1 MAVRAPDFRPDLDWI
16 NTGGRTLS
24 LADFRGRVLLLDFWT
39 YGCINC
45 IHMIPELAEVERRFP
60 EEVVVVGVHSG
71 KYVNERVSENIA
83 RACQRLGV
91 RHPVLNDRQF
101 RTWREYAVNAW
112 PTLVVVSPDGYVI
125 GTQRGEVTADQL
137 TPPLERAIDE
147 ARAKGT
153 LRPSPEHFY
162 VPAELPPSPG
172 VLRFPAK
179 VHAATD
185 KRIFVADTGYHRIL
199 EVVLDQERE
208 RGRVERVIGSGDA
221 GWEDGAASE
230 ARLRSP
236 HGLALAGETLYV
248 ADTENH
254 LIRAVDLRTDTV
266 ATVAGTGAQA
276 RRRSPGGPAREAS
289 LNSPW
294 DLVWKDG
301 LLYVAMAGWHQIWR
315 LHPDE
320 ARVEVW
326 AGSGAEELHD
336 ASLEMAAMAQPSGL
350 TTDGKRAYF
359 ADPEASAIRW
369 AAEGEGTETLVGTGL
384 FDFGDRDGVG
394 DEVRLQHAL
403 GVAWWGKEQTLL
415 VADTYNH
422 RIKMVD
428 PATREARSFAGTGEP
443 GSGDGA
449 ASVASFWEPGGLAI
463 SPDER
468 HAFVADT
475 NNHRLRVID
484 LAAGRVGT
492 VVLSE

>member
-16 NTGGRTLS
+16 NTGGRRLS
-24 LADFRGRVLLLDFWT
+24 LADFRGRILILDFWT

-60 EEVVVVGVHSG
+60 GEILVVGVHSG
-71 KYVNERVSENIA
+71 KFSNERVSENIA

-91 RHPVLNDRQF
+91 HHPVLNDRQF

-137 TPPLERAIDE
+137 TPTLERAIAE

-153 LRPSPEHFY
+153 LSPSPERLY
-162 VPAELPPSPG
+162 APDELLPAPG
-172 VLRFPAK
+172 ALRFPAK
-179 VHAATD
+179 VHAAAD
-185 KRIFVADTGYHRIL
+185 DRLFVADTGHHRVLELRLDSGRERARIIRIL
-199 EVVLDQERE
+199 
-208 RGRVERVIGSGDA
+208 GSGEPGRQDRPA
-221 GWEDGAASE
+221 GH
-230 ARLRSP
+230 ARFRSP
-236 HGLALAGETLYV
+236 HGLALAEETLYV

-254 LIRAVDLRTDTV
+254 LVRAVDLRTDTV
-266 ATVAGTGAQA
+266 TTVAGTGLQA
-276 RRRSPGGPAREAS
+276 RRRSPGGPAGEVP

-294 DLVWKDG
+294 DLLWHEG
-301 LLYVAMAGWHQIWR
+301 LLYIAMAGWHQIWR
-315 LHPDE
+315 VDPSA

-336 ASLEMAAMAQPSGL
+336 ASLDMTAMAQPSGL
-350 TTDGKRAYF
+350 ATDGERTYF

-369 AAEGEGTETLVGTGL
+369 AAEGEGTGTLVGTGL

-403 GVAWWGKEQTLL
+403 GVVWWRDEGKLL
-415 VADTYNH
+415 VTDTYNH
-422 RIKMVD
+422 RIKVVA
-428 PATREARSFAGTGEP
+428 PNTREACTFAGTGEP
-443 GSGDGA
+443 GWGDGA
-449 ASVASFWEPGGLAI
+449 ASEASFWEPGGLTI

-475 NNHRLRVID
+475 NNHCLRVID
-484 LAAGRVGT
+484 LGTGRVGT
-492 VVLSE
+492 VAVSK

>member
-16 NTGGRTLS
+16 NTGGRALS

-60 EEVVVVGVHSG
+60 EEIVVVGIHSG
-71 KYVNERVSENIA
+71 KFVNERVSENIA
-83 RACQRLGV
+83 RACERLGV
-91 RHPVLNDRQF
+91 HHPVLNDRQF

-125 GTQRGEVTADQL
+125 GTHRGEVTADQL
-137 TPPLERAIDE
+137 TPPLERALDA

-162 VPAELPPSPG
+162 VPSELPPSPG
-172 VLRFPAK
+172 LLRFPAK
-179 VHAATD
+179 VHAATEN
-185 KRIFVADTGYHRIL
+185 RIFVADTGHHRIL
-199 EVVLDQERE
+199 EVALDAGRS
-208 RGRVERVIGSGDA
+208 RGRIERVMGSGDA
-221 GWEDGAASE
+221 GWQDDAASE
-230 ARLRSP
+230 ARFRSP

-254 LIRAVDLRTDTV
+254 LVRAVDLRTGTV
-266 ATVAGTGAQA
+266 TTIAGTGVQA
-276 RRRSPGGPAREAS
+276 RHRSPGGPAREVP

-294 DLVWKDG
+294 DLLWSDG
-301 LLYVAMAGWHQIWR
+301 LLYIAMAGRHQIWR

-336 ASLEMAAMAQPSGL
+336 ASLDRAAMAQPSGL
-350 TTDGKRAYF
+350 ATDGERIHF

-369 AAEGEGTETLVGTGL
+369 AAEGEGTGTIVGTGL

-403 GVAWWGKEQTLL
+403 GLAWWGNEQTLL

-422 RIKMVD
+422 RIKLVD
-428 PATREARSFAGTGEP
+428 PATREARSFAGLGEP

-449 ASVASFWEPGGLAI
+449 ASEASFWEPGGLAI
-463 SPDER
+463 SPDGR

-475 NNHRLRVID
+475 NNHCLRVID
-484 LAAGRVGT
+484 LATRRVGT
-492 VVLSE
+492 VALTG